1 MRWEAANKATANLAL
16 ALGEDGVVTPN
27 GGLPVSCKVIIS
39 RDDAQIA
46 PTSQSNSYYEVYD
59 VAVGQYRTKLD
70 FPSAP
75 FEDANL
81 IGATVT
87 VGSEVW
93 LVEYIVK
100 RDGFMTYTIGRK
112 TS

>member
-1 MRWEAANKATANLAL
+1 MRWESANRVTANLAL
-16 ALGEDGVVTPN
+16 ALGEDGTVTPV
-27 GGLPVSCKVIIS
+27 GGTPVTCKIIIS

-46 PTSQSNSYYEVYD
+46 PTSQSNTFYEVYD
-59 VAVGQYRTKLD
+59 AAVGQYRTKLD

-100 RDGFMTYTIGRK
+100 RDGHMIYTLGRK